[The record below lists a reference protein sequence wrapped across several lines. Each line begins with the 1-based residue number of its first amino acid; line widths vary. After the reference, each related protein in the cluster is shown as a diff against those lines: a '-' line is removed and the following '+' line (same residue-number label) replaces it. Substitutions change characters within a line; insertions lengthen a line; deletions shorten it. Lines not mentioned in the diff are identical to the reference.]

1 MPKARG
7 PHNLAANDVR
17 PRTSHGRLEARE
29 DSPRPAEH
37 LSISKTHAGAG
48 AERIEFSCGQGDRC
62 THRLAQRATANGVL
76 RARRMRATPCN
87 SGRDVIDHDVDES
100 VVTDLICNL
109 AERIAAARQRI
120 A

>member
-7 PHNLAANDVR
+7 QHNLAANDVR

-48 AERIEFSCGQGDRC
+48 AERIELSCGGATYVRVASRD
-62 THRLAQRATANGVL
+62 AQSRQWSAARAANPRATTQ
-76 RARRMRATPCN
+76 RN

-100 VVTDLICNL
+100 
-109 AERIAAARQRI
+109 
-120 A
+120 